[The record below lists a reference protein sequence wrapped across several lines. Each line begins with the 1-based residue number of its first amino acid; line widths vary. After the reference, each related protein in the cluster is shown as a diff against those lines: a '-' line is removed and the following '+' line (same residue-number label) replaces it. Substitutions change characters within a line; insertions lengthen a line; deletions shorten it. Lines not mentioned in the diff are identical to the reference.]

1 LAQGISTAEAN
12 ATPVTPDRAGGMI
25 VVGADAARDERLL
38 VAGCGDNRVRLLPP
52 LILSIDEADDF
63 VRLIDATC
71 VAMRTV
77 QVEMA

>member
-1 LAQGISTAEAN
+1 MAGWRRLRAFI
-12 ATPVTPDRAGGMI
+12 VT
-25 VVGADAARDERLL
+25 ARDERLL